1 MTGNPTSR
9 GRLHGIALAAGLGL
23 AALALQGVSAAPA
36 GAATG
41 ATPVLRTHP
50 MVRTST
56 APGTANVGVT
66 DFGWLSTNW
75 SGYIVQGGT
84 GAYTAITGCWTVP
97 SVSPSAE
104 PTFSSTWIGIDGATN
119 ADLIQTGTEQE
130 YDGSA
135 AYSAWWE
142 ILPAAQTTIPTMT
155 VTPGDAMC
163 AGISEGTGGNW
174 TIAIQ
179 DVTTGHQFSTVEQYS
194 GPQTSAEWIIERPE
208 VCDPDC
214 GLATLADYSPI
225 TIAPG
230 SVNGAN
236 PDLTSADA
244 GTMWNSAQTVQL
256 STPSNPNANTDGFAM
271 AYGSTQPSPPA
282 SPSPTVSSLSP
293 DVGPNAGGVW
303 VTFAGTGIAPGATVT
318 FGSSTSP
325 EVTFTINSQLAALTP
340 PGTGT
345 VAVTIT
351 NPNAGSGTAPGAYTY
366 SYDSAVA
373 IRGADAGTWVLEGL
387 DSASPVFAGSWT
399 GQGGLALELPAV
411 VSVPT
416 GSGAGQPLYVVTGM
430 DHNVY
435 VSLPGGAWGALTA
448 APAYCTDAPAA
459 TVVAATPGSTSAY
472 KLVVACR
479 GADGALWWISG
490 PVTAGTRPSGF
501 TGWTSLGGLIATG
514 TSGAPAVTA
523 VQPSSGSISFANELT
538 FFVNGMDG
546 RVWATTAAAGS
557 AGWVTEGWVCSGHL
571 AVGSYVA
578 SGTVTSAFACRG
590 ADQAVWAATTTGTG
604 WDLQRVGG
612 IEIDGPG
619 IALSPSSWTIVVEGG
634 DHALWQDTS
643 TTTTGSFSFAGW
655 TSAGG
660 VLTNGAQAAA
670 LLTQTNN
677 P

>member
-225 TIAPG
+225 TIAPV

-399 GQGGLALELPAV
+399 GQGGLALESPAV

-459 TVVAATPGSTSAY
+459 TVVAATPGSTSGVQAGGRLPRRGRRP
-472 KLVVACR
+472 LVDLGAGHGRDTSLRLHRLDLPRRPHRDRDER
-479 GADGALWWISG
+479 GAGGDRGPALQREHLLRQRAHLLRERHG
-490 PVTAGTRPSGF
+490 RAGLGDHRGR
-501 TGWTSLGGLIATG
+501 GIGGL
-514 TSGAPAVTA
+514 
-523 VQPSSGSISFANELT
+523 
-538 FFVNGMDG
+538 
-546 RVWATTAAAGS
+546 
-557 AGWVTEGWVCSGHL
+557 GH
-571 AVGSYVA
+571 
-578 SGTVTSAFACRG
+578 RG
-590 ADQAVWAATTTGTG
+590 LG
-604 WDLQRVGG
+604 LQRPPGG
-612 IEIDGPG
+612 GVLRGLGHRDQRLRLPGCGPG
-619 IALSPSSWTIVVEGG
+619 GVGG
-634 DHALWQDTS
+634 DHHRDRLGPA
-643 TTTTGSFSFAGW
+643 AGRRDR
-655 TSAGG
+655 
-660 VLTNGAQAAA
+660 NRRPRDRPQPE
-670 LLTQTNN
+670 LLDDRG
-677 P
+677 

>member
-1 MTGNPTSR
+1 MATAPPTITSLSPRSGPVR
-9 GRLHGIALAAGLGL
+9 GGQTVTI
-23 AALALQGVSAAPA
+23 QGTTLEPGVLVTFSSAQAQVTVTEVSCGEIVVVTPA
-36 GAATG
+36 GVG
-41 ATPVLRTHP
+41 
-50 MVRTST
+50 
-56 APGTANVGVT
+56 NVAVSVT
-66 DFGWLSTNW
+66 DPD
-75 SGYIVQGGT
+75 GGSARDSS
-84 GAYTAITGCWTVP
+84 AYTYISAPTVT
-97 SVSPSAE
+97 SVSPS
-104 PTFSSTWIGIDGATN
+104 
-119 ADLIQTGTEQE
+119 
-130 YDGSA
+130 
-135 AYSAWWE
+135 
-142 ILPAAQTTIPTMT
+142 
-155 VTPGDAMC
+155 
-163 AGISEGTGGNW
+163 
-174 TIAIQ
+174 
-179 DVTTGHQFSTVEQYS
+179 S
-194 GPQTSAEWIIERPE
+194 GPSMGGQQ
-208 VCDPDC
+208 V
-214 GLATLADYSPI
+214 
-225 TIAPG
+225 TING
-230 SVNGAN
+230 S
-236 PDLTSADA
+236 
-244 GTMWNSAQTVQL
+244 
-256 STPSNPNANTDGFAM
+256 GFE
-271 AYGSTQPSPPA
+271 S
-282 SPSPTVSSLSP
+282 
-293 DVGPNAGGVW
+293 
-303 VTFAGTGIAPGATVT
+303 GATVD
-318 FGSSTSP
+318 FGPSQASDVRLVSA
-325 EVTFTINSQLAALTP
+325 SQLTVVTP
-340 PGTGT
+340 PGPGGSIDVTVTNPDGGT
-345 VAVTIT
+345 V
-351 NPNAGSGTAPGAYTY
+351 TAPSAYTY
-366 SYDSAVA
+366 GVVLNVQAAV
-373 IRGADAGTWVLEGL
+373 RGADAGTWVLEGL